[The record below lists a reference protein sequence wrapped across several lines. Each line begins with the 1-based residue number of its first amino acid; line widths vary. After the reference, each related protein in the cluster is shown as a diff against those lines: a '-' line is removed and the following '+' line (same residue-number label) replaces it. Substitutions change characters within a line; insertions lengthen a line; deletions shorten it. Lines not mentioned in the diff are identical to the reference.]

1 MKRFGM
7 VCTLKPERIEE
18 YKKLHAAV
26 WPEVLAMIK
35 KCNLQNYSI
44 FLKDELLFAYF
55 EYTGD
60 DYESDMR
67 NMEKDPATQ
76 RWWDVCKPCM
86 NPIQTRAEG
95 EWWANM
101 EEIFHT

>member
-1 MKRFGM
+1 M
-7 VCTLKPERIEE
+7 VCGLKPERIEE

-26 WPEVLAMIK
+26 WPDVLEMIK
-35 KCNLQNYSI
+35 NCNLQNYSI
-44 FLKDELLFAYF
+44 FLKDSSLFAYF

-60 DYESDMR
+60 NFESDMR
-67 NMEKDPATQ
+67 KMGKDPTTQ

-86 NPIQTRAEG
+86 DPLETRAEG
-95 EWWANM
+95 EWWAEM